1 MPPDER
7 EHVTKGG
14 GVLAIPGRL
23 SDRDLPIRVQRL
35 PKECHEAVEAK
46 EQRSR
51 ALNGL
56 IRPLALCLDAQMSA
70 TLLKRHFQTRALH
83 KVSDNLFCRL
93 GGVGGKDG
101 FGGRLARWITRQDP
115 TDRQRIGAIAVPQRC
130 AGADLQGSLPLTIPG
145 KAELLPEGLRIL

>member
-7 EHVTKGG
+7 EHGTYGG

-35 PKECHEAVEAK
+35 PKEGHQTVEAK

-56 IRPLALCLDAQMSA
+56 IRPLALRLDAQMGA
-70 TLLKRHFQTRALH
+70 PLLKSHFQTPALH
-83 KVSDNLFCRL
+83 EVADDLFCCL
-93 GGVGGKDG
+93 GEVGGKDG
-101 FGGRLARWITRQDP
+101 FGGTLVRWITRHEP
-115 TDRQRIGAIAVPQRC
+115 TDRLMIVSIAVP
-130 AGADLQGSLPLTIPG
+130 
-145 KAELLPEGLRIL
+145 K

>member
-35 PKECHEAVEAK
+35 PKEGHQTVEAK

-56 IRPLALCLDAQMSA
+56 IRPLALCLDAQMGA
-70 TLLKRHFQTRALH
+70 PLLKGHFQTPALH
-83 KVSDNLFCRL
+83 EVANDLFGRL
-93 GGVGGKDG
+93 GRVGGKDG
-101 FGGRLARWITRQDP
+101 FGGTLVLWITNQDP
-115 TDRQRIGAIAVPQRC
+115 TYRLMIVSISVPHRC
-130 AGADLQGSLPLTIPG
+130 SDADL
-145 KAELLPEGLRIL
+145 